1 MMTLSRTNKGFS
13 LVEITIALGIAA
25 FCLLAIFAL
34 LPTGM
39 NTNRSSVQE
48 TIGASIASAIV
59 ADLRSTPTTGTG
71 STSSPIYKLNP
82 GTATAAGTGQTIY
95 VYANGSLA
103 TSATDTAQAD
113 EIYKVVYTVT
123 DDPPP
128 SSITST
134 KIVDI
139 KVMAPAP
146 APNPQTVFEAWTAL
160 DRK

>member
-71 STSSPIYKLNP
+71 ATSSPIYKLNP
-82 GTATAAGTGQTIY
+82 GTATNAGAGQTIY
-95 VYANGSLA
+95 VFANGSLA
-103 TSATDTAQAD
+103 SSATDTSQAD
-113 EIYKVVYTVT
+113 DIYKVVYTVT
-123 DDPPP
+123 DDPTV
-128 SSITST
+128 SST
-134 KIVDI
+134 KVVDL
-139 KVMAPAP
+139 KVQAPAP